1 MLAEV
6 DGHGVAIA
14 GEMADDDAGHVAS
27 VMQDARAGSSPLLR
41 CEDGAAFIVDR
52 EDDAGAFMLVCDH
65 AGRAVPAGLKLGVA
79 ADDMDRHIAW
89 DIGAGALSLLLGE
102 RLEATVVRQPYSRL
116 VIDCNRDPARADAM
130 PEVSDG
136 TRVPANIGLDAA
148 ARAARVAAVHAP
160 YHARLAALLD
170 ARGAARRATVLGLIH
185 SFTPAMRGVARPWTY
200 GVLHTGQPLAIA
212 ALARLRAGGVGK
224 VGDNEPYA
232 MDAVDY
238 TAGRHGTARGIDFV
252 EIEVRQDL
260 IADAPGQKQVAAMLA
275 GLLAGALADTV
286 PR

>member
-6 DGHGVAIA
+6 DGHGITVA
-14 GEMADDDAGHVAS
+14 GEMADDDAGHIGS
-27 VMQDARAGSSPLLR
+27 VMQDGRAGSSPLLHR
-41 CEDGAAFIVDR
+41 GDAEPFIVDR
-52 EDDAGAFMLVCDH
+52 EHGTSPFVLVCDH
-65 AGRAVPAGLKLGVA
+65 AGRAVPGGLDLDVA
-79 ADDMDRHIAW
+79 PADMDRHIAW

-102 RLEATVVRQPYSRL
+102 RLNACLIRQPYSRL

-136 TRVPANIGLDAA
+136 TRVPANTGLNTAG
-148 ARAARVAAVHAP
+148 RAARVAAVHEP

-170 ARGAARRATVLGLIH
+170 ARVAAGRTTVLGLIH
-185 SFTPAMRGVARPWTY
+185 SFTPAMRGAARPWTY
-200 GVLHTGQPLAIA
+200 GVLHTGQPLALA
-212 ALARLRAGGVGK
+212 TLARLRAARVGK

-252 EIEVRQDL
+252 EVEVRQDL
-260 IADAPGQKQVAAMLA
+260 IGEKEGQESVAAMLVGVLGA
-275 GLLAGALADTV
+275 ALADIT
-286 PR
+286 PQ